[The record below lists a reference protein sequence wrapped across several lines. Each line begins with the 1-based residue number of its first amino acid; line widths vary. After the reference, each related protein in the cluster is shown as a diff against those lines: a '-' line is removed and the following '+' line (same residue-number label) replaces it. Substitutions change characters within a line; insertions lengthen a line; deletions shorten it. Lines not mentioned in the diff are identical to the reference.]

1 MSINALISQTLFKPL
16 SHTAQSRVYHMC
28 LLFSK
33 YLNKIME
40 TYLEDSS
47 YKFRDDHVQY
57 LMTM

>member
-1 MSINALISQTLFKPL
+1 MIESEATF
-16 SHTAQSRVYHMC
+16 T
-28 LLFSK
+28 FSK

-47 YKFRDDHVQY
+47 YKFLDDHVQY

>member
-1 MSINALISQTLFKPL
+1 MTIESEATF
-16 SHTAQSRVYHMC
+16 T
-28 LLFSK
+28 FK

-47 YKFRDDHVQY
+47 YKFLDDHVQY